1 MSAATVPVALVEAL
15 EDGRVPPHSLMLMP
29 AFGGGLTWC
38 AHLVRFGAR
47 TTPIDT
53 ADVELPPCGE
63 TALDLVNALR
73 ARKVNRARS
82 QAGLASPIFPE
93 TQVILAGA
101 NAVA

>member
-1 MSAATVPVALVEAL
+1 
-15 EDGRVPPHSLMLMP
+15 MLMP

-47 TTPIDT
+47 TTPIDS

-82 QAGLASPIFPE
+82 QAGLASPVFPE